1 MLIYKLLVA
10 SISRDSY
17 AAYTNR
23 ISHNHF
29 YQSLII
35 ILTFSQTL
43 QKRYTLTPYLLDEKN
58 PSLAE
63 SSGTVIEWKAGKNL
77 MINEIKKK
85 QKAKSG
91 KNKGQIRTI
100 VKEVP
105 RPSFFHYFS
114 DPKDDDEEDEEDE
127 EEEGE
132 KERIELNE
140 EEDFEIAHAIRTA
153 IIPDAVL
160 WFTGEASVDDY
171 DDEEEEE
178 EEDDEEEDDE
188 EDDDDEE
195 EEVARPKGK
204 GKGPTHKPTGG
215 FAASSS
221 GGKAGEQPECKQ
233 N

>member
-1 MLIYKLLVA
+1 
-10 SISRDSY
+10 
-17 AAYTNR
+17 
-23 ISHNHF
+23 
-29 YQSLII
+29 
-35 ILTFSQTL
+35 
-43 QKRYTLTPYLLDEKN
+43 LTPYLLDEKN

-77 MINEIKKK
+77 CINEIKKK

-114 DPKDDDEEDEEDE
+114 DPKDDEEEEEEEE
-127 EEEGE
+127 EEEGQ

-140 EEDFEIAHAIRTA
+140 EDDFEIAHAIRTS

-171 DDEEEEE
+171 DDEEEGD
-178 EEDDEEEDDE
+178 EDDEEDDE
-188 EDDDDEE
+188 EDEEDDEDEE
-195 EEVARPKGK
+195 EEVRPKAKGK
-204 GKGPTHKPTGG
+204 GGNPAHKPTGG

-221 GGKAGEQPECKQ
+221 GGKEQQPECKQ

>member
-1 MLIYKLLVA
+1 M
-10 SISRDSY
+10 
-17 AAYTNR
+17 
-23 ISHNHF
+23 
-29 YQSLII
+29 
-35 ILTFSQTL
+35 QTL

-77 MINEIKKK
+77 CVNEIKKK

-114 DPKDDDEEDEEDE
+114 DPKEDDAEDEEDE
-127 EEEGE
+127 DEEGGE

-171 DDEEEEE
+171 DYEDDEGDEEDEEDEDEEDDEEEEE
-178 EEDDEEEDDE
+178 EE
-188 EDDDDEE
+188 
-195 EEVARPKGK
+195 VRPKGK
-204 GKGPTHKPTGG
+204 GKGVAHKPTGG
-215 FAASSS
+215 FAAASSS
-221 GGKAGEQPECKQ
+221 GGKPGEQPECKQ